1 MGGMTIFCI
10 HYIVLHICTVEV
22 DYKNITRYV
31 VVYSKCIFNRP
42 VRDYK
47 NKSFPL
53 SIEVFFLLR
62 LEGD

>member
-31 VVYSKCIFNRP
+31 VYNKCIFNRP

-53 SIEVFFLLR
+53 SIFY
-62 LEGD
+62 